1 MICCFC
7 QTHVDAIEDA
17 VEAGWWLDFWHAGT
31 NYEGP
36 VCPACCKTHLT
47 FDASGD
53 ADLRTGSALP
63 DLAIPLVKHPNME

>member
-7 QTHVDAIEDA
+7 RKHVDDIEDA
-17 VEAGWWLDFWHAGT
+17 VEAGWWPDFWHAGT

-36 VCPACCKTHLT
+36 VCPACSNKHLT

-63 DLAIPLVKHPNME
+63 DLAIPLIKRPNIK